1 MPGYLTVIQNRI
13 DFLGKKANKKA
24 AAGVDLDG
32 AKSALSDAMATWS
45 KAQAA
50 FATGNMDEAVTT
62 ARDVKSKVEAV
73 ASGLKVDLSAP
84 PAKS

>member
-1 MPGYLTVIQNRI
+1 VPGYLTAIQNRI

-24 AAGVDLDG
+24 AAGIDLEG

-50 FATGNMDEAVTT
+50 FATGNMDEAVNT
-62 ARDVKSKVEAV
+62 AQGVKSKAETV
-73 ASGLKVDLSAP
+73 ASSLKLDLSAP